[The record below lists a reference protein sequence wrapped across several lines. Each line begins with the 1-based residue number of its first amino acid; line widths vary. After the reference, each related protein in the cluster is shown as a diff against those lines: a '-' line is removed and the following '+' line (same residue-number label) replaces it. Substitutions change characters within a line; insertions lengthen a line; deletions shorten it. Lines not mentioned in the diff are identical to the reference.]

1 MYGGLARLNASQ
13 KSGPSQHPRV
23 EVSDVN
29 LKTHCLEKKVEH
41 VAIIPI
47 HTFIRASYM
56 NLSRHFSLIAKN
68 TLKTAHTPT
77 PPYPT
82 LSYPVPA
89 ISTSASSSSSSSSGM
104 NRFPSSLYQNHIH
117 IHIRHH
123 MKANVSKSASR
134 ITHARTQPPPPFLL
148 LASDQTTHQTILSP
162 QRPPIPQAHRLP
174 RTRRR
179 RKWRRRDAPRVRWQA
194 WRPRR
199 PTTSTYTDPHRQ
211 AHARHTRRP
220 VPQPVLVPVPV
231 PVKTSVVHRHP
242 ARSSSQ
248 AEGVDMRACMHMARL
263 RLPGGPRRE
272 RRLVA
277 DSGMP

>member
-134 ITHARTQPPPPFLL
+134 ITHARTQPPPLP
-148 LASDQTTHQTILSP
+148 P
-162 QRPPIPQAHRLP
+162 PRERPN
-174 RTRRR
+174 
-179 RKWRRRDAPRVRWQA
+179 DAPDDPQPASPADPAGSSASPHSAAAEVAAARRSSRPVAGVASSASHHQHLHRSA
-194 WRPRR
+194 PAGPRATHAPTRSPTCPCSRPR
-199 PTTSTYTDPHRQ
+199 PRQ
-211 AHARHTRRP
+211 D
-220 VPQPVLVPVPV
+220 
-231 PVKTSVVHRHP
+231 KC
-242 ARSSSQ
+242 
-248 AEGVDMRACMHMARL
+248 RA
-263 RLPGGPRRE
+263 PPPRE
-272 RRLVA
+272 K
-277 DSGMP
+277 